1 MLQHTIKPLSL
12 RPDQNDC
19 SLVLDLARFVAAQAV
34 CFGHAISIFGV
45 YPGIQPPNV
54 PYMQNIAVLVFFVLS
69 GFVIAHTLIANSE
82 RVGYGISE
90 YLIERFAR
98 IYSAY
103 LPALIFISLVDYS
116 LFHLGIYEYYQH
128 LSLKAFVGNLFMLQN
143 CPGPYKAVLN
153 VPSLGSAGQLWVV
166 PVLFHTYLFM
176 GAWFFLRASR
186 AYLVLMALIFFSSF
200 VPLNYLYG
208 DVQPSVGTGLFSLW
222 LMGFI
227 TYLLNRNEFL
237 SNVPSP
243 AIATVTLAFFFLYVA
258 QVTPGSEYVPMQ
270 YVFFAGGFLGLTNIT
285 LHTRVTTRQFGLQ
298 KAVRR
303 MADYSFSLYL
313 LHYTILYACKQLW
326 SGDSMIGMWTA
337 FLLSNAIAFLFARF
351 TEMKYRDLAR
361 WMKERLSS
369 R

>member
-128 LSLKAFVGNLFMLQN
+128 LSLKAFVGNLFMLQSGIERAILRF
-143 CPGPYKAVLN
+143 CGAT
-153 VPSLGSAGQLWVV
+153 LGSSSPFSHLPLHGRLVFSTSKQSV
-166 PVLFHTYLFM
+166 PRTNGFDLF
-176 GAWFFLRASR
+176 
-186 AYLVLMALIFFSSF
+186 
-200 VPLNYLYG
+200 
-208 DVQPSVGTGLFSLW
+208 
-222 LMGFI
+222 
-227 TYLLNRNEFL
+227 
-237 SNVPSP
+237 
-243 AIATVTLAFFFLYVA
+243 
-258 QVTPGSEYVPMQ
+258 
-270 YVFFAGGFLGLTNIT
+270 
-285 LHTRVTTRQFGLQ
+285 
-298 KAVRR
+298 
-303 MADYSFSLYL
+303 
-313 LHYTILYACKQLW
+313 
-326 SGDSMIGMWTA
+326 
-337 FLLSNAIAFLFARF
+337 
-351 TEMKYRDLAR
+351 
-361 WMKERLSS
+361 
-369 R
+369 